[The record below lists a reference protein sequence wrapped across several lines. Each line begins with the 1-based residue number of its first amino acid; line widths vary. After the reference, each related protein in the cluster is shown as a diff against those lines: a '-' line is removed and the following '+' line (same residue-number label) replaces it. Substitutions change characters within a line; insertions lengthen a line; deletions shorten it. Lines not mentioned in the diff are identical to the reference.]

1 MVWIILLI
9 QIEIFLEKFEGG
21 TIDIIP
27 DGKKIEFSL
36 HVPTETDIITIPCI
50 EVIYSSEWNL
60 NTVIL
65 GKVST
70 DNDSN

>member
-50 EVIYSSEWNL
+50 EVIYSSE
-60 NTVIL
+60 
-65 GKVST
+65 
-70 DNDSN
+70 